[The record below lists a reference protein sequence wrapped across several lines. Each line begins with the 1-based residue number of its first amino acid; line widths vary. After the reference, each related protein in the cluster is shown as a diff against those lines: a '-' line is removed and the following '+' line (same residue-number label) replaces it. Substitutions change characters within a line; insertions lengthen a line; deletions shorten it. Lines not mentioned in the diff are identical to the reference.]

1 MINYCAFY
9 KTKFPL
15 EAITSSLSN
24 LCDKLL
30 KCSNCSS
37 CERNVRINCFQDN
50 WTRKLAF
57 WPFSSHGKLHPLE
70 WDLFAHFRCGIPD
83 EMFAQNKMHSTKK
96 SLWNF
101 PTGITRRSQ
110 KLSHNSCKE
119 QFMHQIRCIKEMF
132 FILLQWGTELCCIF
146 KHIGLK
152 FVVTFHCLPTKYR
165 YQDTRCVK
173 AEWIFIKTLIFVC
186 HED

>member
-1 MINYCAFY
+1 MAPFY
-9 KTKFPL
+9 KTKFLL
-15 EAITSSLSN
+15 EALYIKFQQPLWQVSQMQLQ
-24 LCDKLL
+24 
-30 KCSNCSS
+30 CSS
-37 CERNVRINCFQDN
+37 CERNGKINCLDDN

-110 KLSHNSCKE
+110 KLTRNLCKE

-146 KHIGLK
+146 KL
-152 FVVTFHCLPTKYR
+152 
-165 YQDTRCVK
+165 
-173 AEWIFIKTLIFVC
+173 
-186 HED
+186 

>member
-24 LCDKLL
+24 FCDKLL

-110 KLSHNSCKE
+110 KLTHNLCKE

-132 FILLQWGTELCCIF
+132 FILLQWG
-146 KHIGLK
+146 GLNS
-152 FVVTFHCLPTKYR
+152 VVSSSTSDWSL
-165 YQDTRCVK
+165 
-173 AEWIFIKTLIFVC
+173 L
-186 HED
+186 